1 MLCRTYICDMIS
13 PYNTP
18 QWKKKR
24 FDNPAV
30 MYIDFYLR
38 MYYMYFIAIQI
49 ILPSYLVE
57 LIYSKLY
64 QFNLHNQ
71 MLSDSYLNFL
81 SSFNMILLVN
91 VDPKWNELYWR
102 LIWNQFVHH
111 YNNVDVILT
120 ISCLSITQI
129 LVETLAKYL

>member
-1 MLCRTYICDMIS
+1 MITS
-13 PYNTP
+13 AVSNLHMRYDFTL
-18 QWKKKR
+18 QHTAMKKKR
-24 FDNPAV
+24 FDNTAV

-57 LIYSKLY
+57 LIYSILY

-81 SSFNMILLVN
+81 SSFNMIL
-91 VDPKWNELYWR
+91 
-102 LIWNQFVHH
+102 
-111 YNNVDVILT
+111 
-120 ISCLSITQI
+120 
-129 LVETLAKYL
+129 

>member
-1 MLCRTYICDMIS
+1 MITS
-13 PYNTP
+13 AVSNLHMRYDFTLQHDNT
-18 QWKKKR
+18 
-24 FDNPAV
+24 AV

-81 SSFNMILLVN
+81 SSFNMIL
-91 VDPKWNELYWR
+91 
-102 LIWNQFVHH
+102 
-111 YNNVDVILT
+111 
-120 ISCLSITQI
+120 
-129 LVETLAKYL
+129 

>member
-1 MLCRTYICDMIS
+1 MITS
-13 PYNTP
+13 AVSNLHMRYDFTL
-18 QWKKKR
+18 QHTAMKKKTR
-24 FDNPAV
+24 FDNTAV

-49 ILPSYLVE
+49 LLPSYLVE

-81 SSFNMILLVN
+81 SSFNMIL
-91 VDPKWNELYWR
+91 
-102 LIWNQFVHH
+102 
-111 YNNVDVILT
+111 
-120 ISCLSITQI
+120 
-129 LVETLAKYL
+129 

>member
-1 MLCRTYICDMIS
+1 MITS
-13 PYNTP
+13 AVSNLHLRYDFTL
-18 QWKKKR
+18 QHTAMKKKR
-24 FDNPAV
+24 FDNTAV

-64 QFNLHNQ
+64 QHNQ

-81 SSFNMILLVN
+81 SSFNMIL
-91 VDPKWNELYWR
+91 
-102 LIWNQFVHH
+102 
-111 YNNVDVILT
+111 
-120 ISCLSITQI
+120 
-129 LVETLAKYL
+129 